1 MGMES
6 KIRKM
11 DEKILYDQLILI
23 ESKKDIKDKVVF
35 LDKEIP
41 NYKIY
46 YKGRSIGTLKEMI
59 VNVDRKIKI
68 NEIRKDK
75 TLYTLIIAHLIAQY
89 IIKRI
94 KRRDWEYANYLKQRR
109 ELIVE
114 AIYREILKGPMEK
127 FRFFGKVW
135 THNEIL
141 GAFIEYMGNRILD
154 F

>member
-11 DEKILYDQLILI
+11 DEKVLYDQIILI
-23 ESKKDIKDKVVF
+23 ESKKDIRDKVIF

-68 NEIRKDK
+68 DEIREDK
-75 TLYTLIIAHLIAQY
+75 ILYTLIIAHLIAQY

-109 ELIVE
+109 ELLVE

-141 GAFIEYMGNRILD
+141 GAFIEYMGNKILD

>member
-6 KIRKM
+6 QIKKM

-23 ESKKDIKDKVVF
+23 ESKRDIKDRIIF
-35 LDKEIP
+35 LGKEIP

-46 YKGRSIGTLKEMI
+46 YKGRSIGTLKEMLT
-59 VNVDRKIKI
+59 NVDRKIKVD
-68 NEIRKDK
+68 EIREDK
-75 TLYTLIIAHLIAQY
+75 VLYTLIIAHLIAQY

-94 KRRDWEYANYLKQRR
+94 KNRDWEYTNYLKQRR
-109 ELIVE
+109 ELLVE
-114 AIYREILKGPMEK
+114 VIYRDILKGPIEK

-141 GAFIEYMGNRILD
+141 GAFIEYMGDRILD

>member
-1 MGMES
+1 MES

>member
-1 MGMES
+1 
-6 KIRKM
+6 M

-23 ESKKDIKDKVVF
+23 ESKRDIKDRIIF
-35 LDKEIP
+35 LGKEIP

-46 YKGRSIGTLKEMI
+46 YKGRSIGTLKEMLT
-59 VNVDRKIKI
+59 NVDRKIKVD
-68 NEIRKDK
+68 EIREDK
-75 TLYTLIIAHLIAQY
+75 VLYTLIIAHLIAQY

-94 KRRDWEYANYLKQRR
+94 KNRDWEYTNYLKQRR
-109 ELIVE
+109 ELLVE
-114 AIYREILKGPMEK
+114 VIYRDILKGPIEK

-141 GAFIEYMGNRILD
+141 GAFIEYMGDRILD

>member
-1 MGMES
+1 
-6 KIRKM
+6 M
-11 DEKILYDQLILI
+11 DEKVLYDQIILI
-23 ESKKDIKDKVVF
+23 ESKKDIGDKVIF

-59 VNVDRKIKI
+59 VNVDRKIKLD
-68 NEIRKDK
+68 EIREDK
-75 TLYTLIIAHLIAQY
+75 ILYTLIIAHLIAQY

-94 KRRDWEYANYLKQRR
+94 KNRDWEYANYLKQRR
-109 ELIVE
+109 ELLVE
-114 AIYREILKGPMEK
+114 VIYKEILKGPMEK

-141 GAFIEYMGNRILD
+141 GAFIEYMGNKILD

>member
-6 KIRKM
+6 KIKKM

-23 ESKKDIKDKVVF
+23 ESKKDIKDKVLF

-46 YKGRSIGTLKEMI
+46 YKGRSIGTIKEMLI
-59 VNVDRKIKI
+59 NVDKKIKI
-68 NEIRKDK
+68 DEIREDK
-75 TLYTLIIAHLIAQY
+75 VLYTLIIAHLIAQY

-94 KRRDWEYANYLKQRR
+94 KNRDWEYTNYLKQRR
-109 ELIVE
+109 ELLIE
-114 AIYREILKGPMEK
+114 AIYRDILKGPMEK
-127 FRFFGKVW
+127 FRYFGKIW

-141 GAFIEYMGNRILD
+141 GAFIEYMGDKILD

>member
-1 MGMES
+1 
-6 KIRKM
+6 M
-11 DEKILYDQLILI
+11 DEKVLYDQIILI
-23 ESKKDIKDKVVF
+23 ESKKNIKDKVSF
-35 LDKEIP
+35 LGKEIP

-59 VNVDRKIKI
+59 VNVDRKIKLD
-68 NEIRKDK
+68 EIRENKI
-75 TLYTLIIAHLIAQY
+75 LYKLIIAHLIAQY

-94 KRRDWEYANYLKQRR
+94 KKRDLEYANYLKQRR

-114 AIYREILKGPMEK
+114 AIYKEILNGPMEK

-141 GAFIEYMGNRILD
+141 GAFIEYMGNKILD